1 MRVSCL
7 LLCVLCAGVY
17 LLSSYSLPTV
27 AVFAAIAAAR
37 EINNSF
43 PKRKSEKK
51 AKRDDALPHRGFP
64 RDQTFFDTLPAEEMR
79 LNYDTCLIGRKVVL
93 VPYRPEHV
101 KIYHDWMLDPFLLE

>member
-43 PKRKSEKK
+43 PEAKKRSAMTPSLIEVFLET
-51 AKRDDALPHRGFP
+51 RLFSIPSLPR
-64 RDQTFFDTLPAEEMR
+64 R
-79 LNYDTCLIGRKVVL
+79 
-93 VPYRPEHV
+93 
-101 KIYHDWMLDPFLLE
+101 